1 MKLEEINNEIEKDSK
16 VSDKLDNEALKIPYI
31 YGKWINIHSME
42 KAYLIKYNRDKDKM
56 VFWKTDYYKG
66 ISNEEY
72 KDGKI
77 SPIKYNTNA
86 EKASALAGDTEILDL
101 IQKVELQKVK
111 IETIEYFLKAI
122 HSMGFN
128 IQTAIKYQMWINGS
142 G

>member
-1 MKLEEINNEIEKDSK
+1 MKLKEINDEIEKDSK

-42 KAYLIKYNRDKDKM
+42 KAYLINYNRDKDKM

-86 EKASALAGDTEILDL
+86 EKASALAGDSEILDL

-122 HSMGFN
+122 HTKGFQIKN
-128 IQTAIKYQMWINGS
+128 AIDS
-142 G
+142 